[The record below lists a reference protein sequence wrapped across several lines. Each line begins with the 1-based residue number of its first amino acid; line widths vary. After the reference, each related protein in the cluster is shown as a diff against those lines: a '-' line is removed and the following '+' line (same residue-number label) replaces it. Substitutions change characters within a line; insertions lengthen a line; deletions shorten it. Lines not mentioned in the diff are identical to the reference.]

1 MLAVNYSTI
10 RDRLKEYCDRA
21 SDDGELVVI
30 TRKNEK
36 NMVLM
41 SLDQYNFLLKK
52 IKNAEYLEEI
62 DRRIA
67 DLKQGKGQVH
77 ELIEVGESGNEG
89 SVS

>member
-21 SDDGELVVI
+21 SDEGELVVI

-41 SLDQYNFLLKK
+41 SLEQYNFLLKK
-52 IKNAEYLEEI
+52 IKNAEYKEEI
-62 DRRIA
+62 ERRIS
-67 DLKQGKGQVH
+67 DLRHGKGQVH
-77 ELIEVGESGNEG
+77 ELIEPGESGNEE

>member
-21 SDDGELVVI
+21 VDEDELVVI

-41 SLDQYNFLLKK
+41 SLDQYNSLLKK
-52 IKNAEYLEEI
+52 IKNAEYKEEI
-62 DRRIA
+62 ERRIS
-67 DLKQGKGQVH
+67 DLKRGKGTVH
-77 ELIEVGESGNEG
+77 ELIEAGESGNEE
-89 SVS
+89 SIS